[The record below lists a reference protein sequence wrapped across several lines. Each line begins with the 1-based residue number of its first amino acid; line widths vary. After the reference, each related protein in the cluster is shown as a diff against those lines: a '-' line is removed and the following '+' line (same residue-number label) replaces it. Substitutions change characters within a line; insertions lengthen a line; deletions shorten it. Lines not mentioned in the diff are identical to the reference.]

1 MNNTFRLTLSFLMI
15 ACLAGLTKAHAANDR
30 LDLAEFASHP
40 ETFAGRLI
48 EVNAQVIA
56 INADGKSLELFDS
69 QSRTRISVRLTQLRK
84 SERAALMSSDV
95 RRVLVSGRASVVAGR
110 LTIDAQSVQ
119 PVALNAEAR
128 VESKGDGDSRR

>member
-1 MNNTFRLTLSFLMI
+1 MNNTFRLTLSFLII
-15 ACLAGLTKAHAANDR
+15 ACLAGLTKAHGASDP

-84 SERAALMSSDV
+84 SERAALMCSDV
-95 RRVLVSGRASVVAGR
+95 RHVLVSGRASVVAGR

-128 VESKGDGDSRR
+128 VESKGDGGSRR